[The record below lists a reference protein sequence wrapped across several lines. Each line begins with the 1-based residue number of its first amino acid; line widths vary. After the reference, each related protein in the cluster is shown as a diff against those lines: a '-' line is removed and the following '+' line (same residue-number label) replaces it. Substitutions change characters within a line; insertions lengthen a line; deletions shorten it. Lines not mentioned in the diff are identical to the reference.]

1 MFVLSC
7 ILAGIM
13 GTFLMTLFT
22 SLGSGITGYFLHV
35 PSILGSMVTMKTQ
48 PSGKPS
54 KGLYSLSW
62 GYTLHYSIG
71 IAFAFMYAR
80 LHTREHTF
88 TTTYSNALIFG
99 VIAGLAAVLFWFCF
113 LKLHPLA
120 PRVELNIYLLFIFLG
135 HLVFALGMNTTFNLI
150 NHFLHH

>member
-13 GTFLMTLFT
+13 GTLLMTLFT

-35 PSILGSMVTMKTQ
+35 PSILGSMVTMNTQ

-54 KGLYSLSW
+54 RSLYSLSW
-62 GYTLHYSIG
+62 GYTLHYGIG
-71 IAFAFMYAR
+71 IAFAFIYAK
-80 LHTREHTF
+80 LHIRKNTF
-88 TTTYSNALIFG
+88 TITYSNALEFG
-99 VIAGLAAVLFWFCF
+99 TIAGLAAVLFWFCF

-120 PRVELNIYLLFIFLG
+120 PRVKLNIYLLFIFLG
-135 HLVFALGMNTTFNLI
+135 HLIFALGMNGTFDIL
-150 NHFLHH
+150 NHFQHL